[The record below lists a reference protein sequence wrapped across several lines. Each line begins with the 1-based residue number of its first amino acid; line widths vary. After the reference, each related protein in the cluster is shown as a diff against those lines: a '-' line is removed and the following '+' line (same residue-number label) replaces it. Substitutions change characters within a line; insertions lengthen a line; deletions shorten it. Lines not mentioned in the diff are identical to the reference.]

1 MNHTEILTRY
11 TGNFVDELV
20 ASGLREV
27 VISPGSRSTPLAMT
41 MYEHVGIKTWIIID
55 ERSAAY
61 FALGMAKQTGRPVAL
76 LCTSGTA
83 AANYYPA
90 IIEAHYGRVPLLI
103 LTADRPHELRDIGAP
118 QAIDQVNMYGDYVK
132 WFEEMALPEA
142 SPRMLAYSRSK
153 AARAVFI
160 AESGNAGPVHL
171 NFPFR
176 EPLIPDFSVEDP
188 WGREKAGSHNPVYNG
203 VKTLPE
209 EQLHHLLS
217 LLNDKQKGVI
227 VCGPQVDPQ
236 LGQSVAKLASVF
248 GLPILADPLS
258 QLRSGPHCKEQII
271 EGYDAIFRNQ
281 RIREQLKPDYIIR
294 FGAMPVSKSYLFYV
308 EEHEDA
314 LQIIVEPDEGFR
326 DPTGNQTEYIYA
338 DPHALCEDLISRSQP
353 IKDNEAWLQ
362 IWQMMN
368 QVAKDHLLS
377 ETAGAL
383 TEGEA
388 VKNLLAVV
396 PQTSTLYVGNSMAVR
411 DVDSFFMNTEKELT
425 VLANRGASGIDGVV
439 SSALGATAATRERV
453 TLLIGDLSFYHDLNG
468 LLAAKQYELDLT
480 VVLINNNGG
489 GIFSF
494 LPQATEEKY
503 FDVLFGTP
511 LNIDFS
517 QVVSMYGG
525 YYEVVTDEVYLR
537 EELTASY
544 ERDGLTVIEVQTDR
558 VENVN
563 WHREKWANIE
573 QELLQKK
580 W

>member
-20 ASGLREV
+20 KSGLRDV
-27 VISPGSRSTPLAMT
+27 VISPGSRSTPLAMM
-41 MYEHVGIKTWIIID
+41 MYEHEEIEEWVIVD

-61 FALGMAKQTGRPVAL
+61 FALGLAKQTGRAVAL

-90 IIEAHYGRVPLLI
+90 IIEAHYGRVPLLV

-118 QAIDQVNMYGDYVK
+118 QAIDQMNMYGDYVK

-142 SPRMLAYSRSK
+142 SPRMLAYSRTK
-153 AARAVFI
+153 AARAVFV

-176 EPLIPDFSVEDP
+176 EPLLPDFSIEDP
-188 WGREKAGSHNPVYNG
+188 WGRENKQSNNPVYNG
-203 VKTLPE
+203 VKTLTE
-209 EQLHHLLS
+209 EQLHYFLS
-217 LLNDKQKGVI
+217 LLKDKEKGVI
-227 VCGPQVDPQ
+227 VCGPQVDRQ
-236 LGQSVAKLASVF
+236 LGQSVAKLAAAF

-258 QLRSGPHCKEQII
+258 QLRSGPHSKEQII

-281 RIREQLKPDYIIR
+281 TIREYLKPDYIIR

-308 EEHEDA
+308 EEHQDA
-314 LQIIVEPDEGFR
+314 LQFIIEPDEGFR

-338 DPHALCEDLISRSQP
+338 DPHNLCADLISSDHQIR
-353 IKDNEAWLQ
+353 DNHMWLET
-362 IWQMMN
+362 WQKMN
-368 QVAKDHLLS
+368 QIAKDHLLS
-377 ETAGAL
+377 ETAGAI

-388 VKNLLAVV
+388 VKHLLDVI
-396 PQTSTLYVGNSMAVR
+396 PQTSILYVGNSMAIR
-411 DVDSFFMNTEKELT
+411 DVDTFFMSTEKELT

-439 SSALGATAATRERV
+439 SSALGATATTNERV

-468 LLAAKQYELDLT
+468 LLTAKQYGLDLT
-480 VVLINNNGG
+480 IVLINNNGG

-494 LPQATEEKY
+494 LPQAKEEKY

-511 LNIDFS
+511 LDIEFS
-517 QVVSMYGG
+517 QAVSMYGG
-525 YYEVVTDEVYLR
+525 HYELVTDEADLR
-537 EELTASY
+537 EKLTASY
-544 ERDGLTVIEVQTDR
+544 DRNGLTVIEVQTDR
-558 VENVN
+558 TANVN
-563 WHREKWANIE
+563 WHREKWAKIE
-573 QELLQKK
+573 LELLEKK